1 MCLHVHAVHNHS
13 RLPVMAHVSSTCMK
27 NSFKLKHLLGSTASL
42 FFFLVYT
49 ICQQILMTPHN
60 MRRNTKRIVPI
71 YPITFRMSFSSC
83 VQWWCWHIWHLKS
96 LWPINLIRLWIRLS
110 IKVIRGW
117 VHRVVI
123 FPSQLPW
130 TLR

>member
-13 RLPVMAHVSSTCMK
+13 RLPVMAHVSGTCMK
-27 NSFKLKHLLGSTASL
+27 DSFKLKHLLGSTASL
-42 FFFLVYT
+42 FCFWYIPYANKYWWLHT
-49 ICQQILMTPHN
+49 IWGVILN
-60 MRRNTKRIVPI
+60 VLYL

-117 VHRVVI
+117 VQRVVI